1 MSDSTNSGSPMSD
14 DSNSSDRIEG
24 VEPDES
30 QSGGYRKS
38 EESTEDKFPNE
49 ALAHVRVLDVGEP
62 AREVARQLGLEIQSA
77 LPEPGERPV
86 VLVVSEPSE
95 VDTLLDVEN
104 RAWIGCVVAWQL
116 PEESVERLYQL
127 GVSVFVGLPDF
138 SELLH
143 AIEYLPDGADVVAS
157 RSFAARLAT
166 IEKLLTNNSK

>member
-1 MSDSTNSGSPMSD
+1 MRDDTGSEQAPSGENP
-14 DSNSSDRIEG
+14 I
-24 VEPDES
+24 P
-30 QSGGYRKS
+30 
-38 EESTEDKFPNE
+38 EEFAEVNFMNE

-62 AREVARQLGLEIQSA
+62 AREVARQLGLEIQSS

-104 RAWIGCVVAWQL
+104 RAWIGCIVAWQL

-127 GVSVFVGLPDF
+127 GVSVFVGLPII

-143 AIEYLPDGADVVAS
+143 AIEYLPDSNEVISS

-166 IEKLLTNNSK
+166 IEKLLTNNSR

>member
-1 MSDSTNSGSPMSD
+1 MRDDTGSEQAPSGENP
-14 DSNSSDRIEG
+14 IT
-24 VEPDES
+24 
-30 QSGGYRKS
+30 
-38 EESTEDKFPNE
+38 EEFAEANFMNE
-49 ALAHVRVLDVGEP
+49 ALAHLRVLDVGEP
-62 AREVARQLGLEIQSA
+62 AREVARQLGLEIQSS

-104 RAWIGCVVAWQL
+104 RAWIGCIVAWQL

-127 GVSVFVGLPDF
+127 GVSVFVGLPII

-143 AIEYLPDGADVVAS
+143 AIEYLPDSNEVISS

-166 IEKLLTNNSK
+166 IEKLLTNISK

>member
-1 MSDSTNSGSPMSD
+1 MSKSTESSDSSEAGAAPSGENP
-14 DSNSSDRIEG
+14 
-24 VEPDES
+24 
-30 QSGGYRKS
+30 KA
-38 EESTEDKFPNE
+38 EEFAEATFMNE

-62 AREVARQLGLEIQSA
+62 AREVANQLGLEIQSA

-104 RAWIGCVVAWQL
+104 RAWIGCIVAWQL

-127 GVSVFVGLPDF
+127 GVSVFVGLPVI

-143 AIEYLPDGADVVAS
+143 AIEYLPDANEVIES

>member
-1 MSDSTNSGSPMSD
+1 MSKSTKSTDGSDSEPVASGEIPKSD
-14 DSNSSDRIEG
+14 EFA
-24 VEPDES
+24 E
-30 QSGGYRKS
+30 QSF
-38 EESTEDKFPNE
+38 TNE

-62 AREVARQLGLEIQSA
+62 AREVARQLGLELQGA

-95 VDTLLDVEN
+95 VDTLVDVEN

-127 GVSVFVGLPDF
+127 GVSVFVGLPVV

-143 AIEYLPDGADVVAS
+143 AIEYLPDANEVVAA

-166 IEKLLTNNSK
+166 IEKLLTDGSR

>member
-1 MSDSTNSGSPMSD
+1 MSDSTSSVSPAGD
-14 DSNSSDRIEG
+14 DSNGSDQ
-24 VEPDES
+24 VEDVESEDSQPGEYSKNDES
-30 QSGGYRKS
+30 A
-38 EESTEDKFPNE
+38 ENKFPNE

-127 GVSVFVGLPDF
+127 GVSIFVGLPDF

-166 IEKLLTNNSK
+166 IEKLLTK